1 MKLAPSGRTLIVQPL
16 PGIGD
21 MVWHLP
27 HIHAIAA
34 TTVDGKVDLL
44 TKPRSQADR
53 LLGVDAAERAAGA
66 EQFELCDVVRIGDDR
81 ELEQLDQCAELRA
94 F

>member
-1 MKLAPSGRTLIVQPL
+1 MKLPPSGRTLIVQPL

-34 TTVDGKVDLL
+34 TT
-44 TKPRSQADR
+44 
-53 LLGVDAAERAAGA
+53 AGGRWI
-66 EQFELCDVVRIGDDR
+66 F
-81 ELEQLDQCAELRA
+81 
-94 F
+94 